1 VVEYWSDGVIKDQIV
16 CKMFKFDEI
25 VKSIKTVML
34 NYLEVM
40 KLNYKNMVHYFCKCI
55 ILTEK

>member
-1 VVEYWSDGVIKDQIV
+1 MKSSQRDL
-16 CKMFKFDEI
+16 FEI
-25 VKSIKTVML
+25 KSIKTVML

-40 KLNYKNMVHYFCKCI
+40 KLNYKNMVHYFCICI